1 MQPPSRPVESHTWA
15 VTGVAGFIGS
25 HLLEALLKLGQ
36 QVIGIDSLVA
46 GTTDSLDDVRA
57 RVTDEQWS
65 RFVFRQTDIRDGLEM
80 RRGIKGADIL
90 VHLAALGGV
99 PRSLEQP
106 MEYHDVNVSGFLE
119 VIDAARCVGVGTTV
133 YSSSS
138 SVYGDARTLPQ
149 TEANVGT
156 PLSPYAATKRANELY
171 ASAFAGC
178 YGMRLVG
185 LRYFNVFGPR
195 QRARGAYTTV
205 IPRWIQAL
213 TDGEPVVI
221 HGDGTTSRDFCY
233 VGNVV
238 DAIQLAAAAQPQG
251 AAIYNVACGT
261 QTSLSELFAILADLI
276 ADQVGDP
283 AIRHQKPHFSNFRA
297 GDIRHSCA
305 DLSAAAAGLGYAP
318 RWDVRA
324 GLRETVAWYYSRS
337 RSPTASP
344 VDGQVRR

>member
-1 MQPPSRPVESHTWA
+1 M
-15 VTGVAGFIGS
+15 
-25 HLLEALLKLGQ
+25 
-36 QVIGIDSLVA
+36 
-46 GTTDSLDDVRA
+46 
-57 RVTDEQWS
+57 
-65 RFVFRQTDIRDGLEM
+65 FRQIDVRDGLEM

-171 ASAFAGC
+171 ASVFASC

-238 DAIQLAAAAQPQG
+238 DAIQLAAVSRPQAAV
-251 AAIYNVACGT
+251 YNVACGN
-261 QTSLSELFAILADLI
+261 QTSLSDLFVMLADLI
-276 ADQVGDP
+276 ADRACDP
-283 AIRHQKPHFSNFRA
+283 TIRQREPQFTDFRP

-305 DLSAAAAGLGYAP
+305 DLTAANAALGYTP
-318 RWDVRA
+318 RWHVRA
-324 GLRETVAWYYSRS
+324 GLRETVDWYFSRANGFDS
-337 RSPTASP
+337 
-344 VDGQVRR
+344 